1 MSVADVSKA
10 LQHVHNRLDVE
21 KQWLRATG
29 GLAPMTSLQRAQ
41 VWADLS
47 SHTLSMDAQKAPVV
61 FSQYKAL
68 YKAACKVVDARMS
81 EGGCETPGAEVWD
94 MLKEYRRVLEVFKE
108 VAVTTEEAHAGSS
121 TRVVNVSSGGGV
133 SAEDIKEVVMR
144 ALAEELKA
152 LNLLIEAKLDSL
164 PLGKLG
170 VDAADQIKTCLDAVK
185 SLEIKMTEIATNVEQ
200 KLKPPTG
207 TLETNTTLDG
217 RLESIQADVNKI
229 KDELSKSSYKA
240 LQDKWDPREKK
251 AMEDLAALN
260 DCVQKSKG
268 LVVTTKHSADLSESA
283 ARRAV
288 EAAENASKAARVATD
303 STASILQK
311 MADLNKGPKK

>member
-29 GLAPMTSLQRAQ
+29 GLAPMTPLQRAQ

-108 VAVTTEEAHAGSS
+108 VAVTTEEAHAGTS

-133 SAEDIKEVVMR
+133 SAEDIKGVVTR

-185 SLEIKMTEIATNVEQ
+185 GLEIKMTELATNVEQ

-251 AMEDLAALN
+251 AMEDLATLN

-268 LVVTTKHSADLSESA
+268 LFDETKHNTKLSESA
-283 ARRAV
+283 AKRAV
-288 EAAENASKAARVATD
+288 DAAENASRAAKVATD
-303 STASILQK
+303 STASILQR